1 MTESGERCF
10 IKLEKQNAEMLAR
23 HADRLVGAAGDDPVS
38 RRAAVQCLTAL
49 SQCTAV
55 RPAGA
60 SHRSVVK
67 EMCTATAPWTQ
78 SSHWHELFASFVGDT
93 KENGHIRTASYKE
106 AASYVAESLPDAEY
120 SDEEMSSDAAEKL
133 IGVREKFASG
143 TGSNW
148 LKKLRAREFQKTFDK
163 KLSKFPE
170 YKSALKAHR
179 ANPGV
184 LTTKP

>member
-1 MTESGERCF
+1 MTESGERWF
-10 IKLEKQNAEMLAR
+10 IKLPESDAKTLAE
-23 HADRLVGAAGDDPVS
+23 HADRLVTTAGDDPVS
-38 RRAAVQCLTAL
+38 RRAAVQCRTAL
-49 SQCTAV
+49 MQCTAV
-55 RPAGA
+55 RPAGE

-78 SSHWHELFASFVGDT
+78 PSHWHELFASFAGDT
-93 KENGHIRTASYKE
+93 NEKGNIKTASYKE
-106 AASYVAESLPDAEY
+106 AASYVAKSLPNAKY
-120 SDEEMSSDAAEKL
+120 SDEKMSSDAAKKL
-133 IGVREKFASG
+133 IGVREKFAIG

-170 YKSALKAHR
+170 YKSALSAHL

-184 LTTKP
+184 LTTKL